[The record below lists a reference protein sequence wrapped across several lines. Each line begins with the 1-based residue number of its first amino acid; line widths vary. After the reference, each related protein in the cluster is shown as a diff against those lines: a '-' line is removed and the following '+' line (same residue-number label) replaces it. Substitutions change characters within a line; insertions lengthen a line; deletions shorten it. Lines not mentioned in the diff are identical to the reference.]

1 MATDS
6 EYEKTS
12 RLTPTWDA
20 SAADYVKDTDEWIA
34 RCRARV
40 QALDPMLGD
49 DEADAAVRELSAL
62 ERWRVLKPEAAAEQ
76 LYAPVKPTRPGSL

>member
-6 EYEKTS
+6 NYERTS
-12 RLTPTWDA
+12 RLTPAFEA

-49 DEADAAVRELSAL
+49 HEADAAVRELAAL
-62 ERWRVLKPEAAAEQ
+62 ERWRVLKPEAAADQ
-76 LYAPVKPTRPGSL
+76 LYAPVKPTPPGTP